1 MINIPCGR
9 TMCDNN
15 TGNFEKIC
23 MLSIDYKL
31 IKHAKSKKEMCPY
44 LRKKVLELEKEFNK
58 CLTDRIIERL
68 EILYDESQD
77 KLSDDFIYYDGWGDG
92 VDMATRV
99 VKEEGGMNEKV

>member
-68 EILYDESQD
+68 EEQKAFEGDWDDEISRGAYNAYNYA
-77 KLSDDFIYYDGWGDG
+77 I
-92 VDMATRV
+92 TV
-99 VKEEGGMNEKV
+99 VKEEGGMNNAC